1 MKKVKYVFLF
11 VLCLVLS
18 LGSSVT
24 ALADDYSTYPYYI
37 KNYDVNI
44 TVNEDNSCHITE
56 NIDCF
61 FNQYRHGIYRYIPV
75 YFSVYRADESFINV
89 GVKIKHAKCSD
100 KTSNSIQND
109 NFVMQI
115 GDEDETIIGE
125 KSYTISYDYYVG
137 PDNLT
142 DADEFYFNIIG
153 DGWDTV
159 IDKCNFTITMPKEFD
174 SSKLGFST
182 GNYGFVGTDIVDY
195 KVDGNVITGHTTA
208 PLREYEA
215 LTVRTELDDGYFA
228 FDYAHEK
235 MLGALMIAIPAIV
248 LAFVLIIWLK
258 FGKDKKVIETVEFY
272 PPEGMNSLEV
282 SYWYNGKVEKKEIV
296 AILIELANE
305 GFIEI
310 TEDSKDAYIHRL
322 RNYDGDD
329 EDKRQ
334 LFDSLFKNGKLKGT
348 YVKELQYRMAG
359 TAENIANRYV
369 VRVNQAKAFDSKS
382 LLLRVLC
389 WVLSVAS
396 YALSCYIYT
405 LAFIP
410 NSTALHIGFVLALIS
425 FLLSSFVRKRSDEG
439 YENLCKV
446 KSFKTFL
453 ETAEKERLEALV
465 EENPSYF
472 YDILPYAYVL
482 GVSSKWI
489 RKFEKIAMDPPHWYY
504 GSNPYTYI
512 WMANFMR
519 SSVPRMGDTIVT
531 PKPSEHNGGSYG
543 GGGDFSGGGGFSGG
557 GFGGGGGGSW

>member
-75 YFSVYRADESFINV
+75 YFAVYRADETSSNV
-89 GVKIKHAKCSD
+89 RVKIKHAKCSD

-159 IDKCNFTITMPKEFD
+159 IDKCNFTITMPKKFD

-215 LTVRTELDDGYFA
+215 LTVRTELDEGYFA

-282 SYWYNGKVEKKEIV
+282 S
-296 AILIELANE
+296 
-305 GFIEI
+305 
-310 TEDSKDAYIHRL
+310 
-322 RNYDGDD
+322 
-329 EDKRQ
+329 
-334 LFDSLFKNGKLKGT
+334 
-348 YVKELQYRMAG
+348 
-359 TAENIANRYV
+359 
-369 VRVNQAKAFDSKS
+369 
-382 LLLRVLC
+382 
-389 WVLSVAS
+389 
-396 YALSCYIYT
+396 
-405 LAFIP
+405 
-410 NSTALHIGFVLALIS
+410 
-425 FLLSSFVRKRSDEG
+425 
-439 YENLCKV
+439 
-446 KSFKTFL
+446 
-453 ETAEKERLEALV
+453 
-465 EENPSYF
+465 
-472 YDILPYAYVL
+472 
-482 GVSSKWI
+482 
-489 RKFEKIAMDPPHWYY
+489 
-504 GSNPYTYI
+504 
-512 WMANFMR
+512 
-519 SSVPRMGDTIVT
+519 
-531 PKPSEHNGGSYG
+531 
-543 GGGDFSGGGGFSGG
+543 
-557 GFGGGGGGSW
+557 

>member
-24 ALADDYSTYPYYI
+24 ALAEDYLTYPYYI

-75 YFSVYRADESFINV
+75 YFAVYRADETSSNV
-89 GVKIKHAKCSD
+89 RVKIKHAKCSD
-100 KTSNSIQND
+100 KTSNSIQNSD
-109 NFVMQI
+109 FVMQI
-115 GDEDETIIGE
+115 GDEDETVIGE

-215 LTVRTELDDGYFA
+215 LTVRTELDDGYFT

-310 TEDSKDAYIHRL
+310 NEDGKDAYIHRL

-329 EDKRQ
+329 DDKRQ
-334 LFDSLFKNGKLKGT
+334 LFDVQKRQAQRHLCQG
-348 YVKELQYRMAG
+348 
-359 TAENIANRYV
+359 IA
-369 VRVNQAKAFDSKS
+369 
-382 LLLRVLC
+382 
-389 WVLSVAS
+389 
-396 YALSCYIYT
+396 I
-405 LAFIP
+405 
-410 NSTALHIGFVLALIS
+410 
-425 FLLSSFVRKRSDEG
+425 
-439 YENLCKV
+439 
-446 KSFKTFL
+446 
-453 ETAEKERLEALV
+453 
-465 EENPSYF
+465 
-472 YDILPYAYVL
+472 
-482 GVSSKWI
+482 
-489 RKFEKIAMDPPHWYY
+489 
-504 GSNPYTYI
+504 
-512 WMANFMR
+512 
-519 SSVPRMGDTIVT
+519 
-531 PKPSEHNGGSYG
+531 SYG
-543 GGGDFSGGGGFSGG
+543 GHSREYCKQVCCQSKSGKGVRFQIAVASCFMLGAFCRFVCVVVLYLYISIHSK
-557 GFGGGGGGSW
+557 FNSLAYRFCTCVD

>member
-24 ALADDYSTYPYYI
+24 ALAEDYSTYPYYI

-44 TVNEDNSCHITE
+44 TVNEDNSYHITE

-61 FNQYRHGIYRYIPV
+61 FNEYRHGIYRYIPV
-75 YFSVYRADESFINV
+75 RFTVYRADESSSNV
-89 GVKIKHAKCSD
+89 KVKIRHAKCSD

-115 GDEDETIIGE
+115 GDEDETVIGE

-137 PDNLT
+137 PDYLT

-159 IDKCNFTITMPKEFD
+159 IDKCNFTVTMPKEFD

-182 GNYGFVGTDIVDY
+182 GRYGNVGTDIVDF
-195 KVDGNVITGHTTA
+195 KVDGKVITGHTTA
-208 PLREYEA
+208 PLGEHEA
-215 LTVRTELDDGYFA
+215 LTVRTELDEGYFT

-235 MLGALMIAIPAIV
+235 MLDAFMIGLPAI
-248 LAFVLIIWLK
+248 AFAVVLIIWLK

-310 TEDSKDAYIHRL
+310 NEDKGTYIHRL
-322 RNYDGDD
+322 RDYDGDD

-334 LFDSLFKNGKLKGT
+334 LFNSLFKKGKLKGT

-359 TAENIANRYV
+359 TAEKIANRYV

-382 LLLRVLC
+382 QLLRVLC
-389 WVLSVAS
+389 WVISVGS
-396 YALSCYIYT
+396 FALSCCIST
-405 LAFIP
+405 FTFVPKTTA
-410 NSTALHIGFVLALIS
+410 TALRIGFVLAVIS
-425 FLLSSFVRKRSDEG
+425 FLLSFFVRKRSDEG

-489 RKFEKIAMDPPHWYY
+489 RKFEKITMDPPRWYY

-519 SSVPRMGDTIVT
+519 SSVPQMGDTIVT
-531 PKPSEHNGGSYG
+531 PKPSEHNGSSYG
-543 GGGDFSGGGGFSGG
+543 GGGGFSGG

>member
-24 ALADDYSTYPYYI
+24 VLAEDYSTYPYYI

-61 FNQYRHGIYRYIPV
+61 FNEYRHGIYRYIPV
-75 YFSVYRADESFINV
+75 RFTVYRADESSDNV
-89 GVKIKHAKCSD
+89 KVKIKHAKCSD

-115 GDEDETIIGE
+115 GDEDETVIGE

-182 GNYGFVGTDIVDY
+182 GNYGNVGTDIVDY

-208 PLREYEA
+208 PLREHEA
-215 LTVRTELDDGYFA
+215 LTVRTELNEGYFT

-235 MLGALMIAIPAIV
+235 MLDAFMIGLPAIA
-248 LAFVLIIWLK
+248 LAVVLIIWLK

-310 TEDSKDAYIHRL
+310 NEDKETYIHRL

-359 TAENIANRYV
+359 TAENIANRYA

-382 LLLRVLC
+382 QLLRVLC
-389 WVLSVAS
+389 WVLSVGS
-396 YALSCYIYT
+396 FALSCFIST
-405 LAFIP
+405 LTFIP
-410 NSTALHIGFVLALIS
+410 KTTATALRIGFVLALIS
-425 FLLSSFVRKRSDEG
+425 FLLSFFVRKRSDEG

-531 PKPSEHNGGSYG
+531 PKPSEHNGSSYG
-543 GGGDFSGGGGFSGG
+543 GGGDFSGGGFSGG

>member
-24 ALADDYSTYPYYI
+24 VLAEDYSTYPYYI

-75 YFSVYRADESFINV
+75 YFSVYRADETSSNV
-89 GVKIKHAKCSD
+89 RVKIKHAKCSD

-115 GDEDETIIGE
+115 GDEDETVIGE

-153 DGWDTV
+153 DGWDTA

-208 PLREYEA
+208 PLREHEA

-248 LAFVLIIWLK
+248 LAVVLIIWLK

-310 TEDSKDAYIHRL
+310 NEDSNDAYIHRL

-359 TAENIANRYV
+359 TAENIANKYV

-396 YALSCYIYT
+396 YALSCYIFT

-410 NSTALHIGFVLALIS
+410 NATALHIGFVLAI
-425 FLLSSFVRKRSDEG
+425 V
-439 YENLCKV
+439 LCTQK
-446 KSFKTFL
+446 K
-453 ETAEKERLEALV
+453 
-465 EENPSYF
+465 
-472 YDILPYAYVL
+472 
-482 GVSSKWI
+482 
-489 RKFEKIAMDPPHWYY
+489 
-504 GSNPYTYI
+504 
-512 WMANFMR
+512 
-519 SSVPRMGDTIVT
+519 
-531 PKPSEHNGGSYG
+531 
-543 GGGDFSGGGGFSGG
+543 
-557 GFGGGGGGSW
+557 